1 MAVDVGMQKK
11 RRTYRRDRERLTQD
25 STETGFTHAQL
36 HIPHYMYT
44 SVCVLACNLNMAL
57 VNTYQLV
64 KGGGLSDGRVQIPPI
79 YTQIRV
85 TAMAPVEVSFSG
97 NHNLCTIVQYIYI
110 STVFRWIK

>member
-85 TAMAPVEVSFSG
+85 TAMAPVGFLFRKPQSMY
-97 NHNLCTIVQYIYI
+97 NCTVHIHIYCI
-110 STVFRWIK
+110 SLD